1 MDIYF
6 RGIHRNS
13 KQFFFKYEFLNF
25 IRLDRFLKV
34 QIIMNFTTLSGGSG
48 LTHFE
53 GGCGGGNSFSEISI
67 LVSVTKNNLVSMLFK
82 LFLLR
87 R

>member
-1 MDIYF
+1 
-6 RGIHRNS
+6 
-13 KQFFFKYEFLNF
+13 
-25 IRLDRFLKV
+25 
-34 QIIMNFTTLSGGSG
+34 MNFTTLSGGSG

-87 R
+87 RGQRTFALGSNPCLIQKPD